1 MEYLVTVITVV
12 RNGEEHIE
20 KTISSVTIDKPSW
33 LQYLVI
39 DGASTDGTLA
49 LINKYRNSIDCI
61 ISEPDLGIYDAM
73 NKGISLSQGLCIGLL
88 NSGDLYVEGTL
99 ALVASHAQ
107 AFDEKY
113 WVLAGGVQ
121 SISSKGTLGDI
132 FIPDPGVL
140 RKRYRMMPLNH
151 PAMFV
156 SRAVYADYGKYN
168 VNYKISSDYE
178 FVLMLVE
185 NNIPIHF
192 FGRVLVRMLSGGV
205 SESLLSL
212 PTMLRESYNI
222 RRKYNGMVY
231 CLLVAT
237 RELVSFTVNRLVQG
251 RG

>member
-1 MEYLVTVITVV
+1 MEYLVTVVTVV
-12 RNGEEHIE
+12 RNSEEHIE
-20 KTISSVTIDKPSW
+20 KTISSVIADKPNW
-33 LQYLVI
+33 LQYIVI

-49 LINKYRNSIDCI
+49 LIDKYRDFIDCI

-99 ALVASHAQ
+99 SLVASYVKG
-107 AFDEKY
+107 FDEKY
-113 WVLAGGVQ
+113 WVLAGGVE
-121 SISSKGTLGDI
+121 SISSKGALDEI
-132 FIPDPGVL
+132 FIPDLDVL

-178 FVLMLVE
+178 FVLKLVE

-192 FGRVLVRMLSGGV
+192 IDRVLVRMLSGGV

-212 PTMLRESYNI
+212 PAMIYESYNI
-222 RRKYNGMVY
+222 LRKYKSMAY
-231 CLLVAT
+231 CLLVAI
-237 RELVSFTVNRLVQG
+237 RQLVSFIVNRLFRG
-251 RG
+251 RW